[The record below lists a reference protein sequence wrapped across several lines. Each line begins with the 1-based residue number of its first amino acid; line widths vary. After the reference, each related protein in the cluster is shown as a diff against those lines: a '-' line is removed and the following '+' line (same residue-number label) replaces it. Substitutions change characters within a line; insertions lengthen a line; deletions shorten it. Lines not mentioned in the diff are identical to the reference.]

1 MAQAIF
7 IAYQPQEQIAFAGE
21 AIAIQEIVWQEA
33 VIHPYEMQHI
43 I

>member
-7 IAYQPQEQIAFAGE
+7 IAYQPQEHIAFAGE
-21 AIAIQEIVWQEA
+21 AIVIPQMVWHEA
-33 VIHPYEMQHI
+33 DIRPYGIEQI